1 MKQLTI
7 VFLFFTLMVS
17 AQKSYKEIQNSEF
30 YISASATSTTDE
42 EAQSIARNMLIK
54 QISSV
59 VSSSS
64 TMTITAGNNSSEQ
77 KFDNVSKSNS
87 TLQLEGLKFIKLP
100 AFKNE
105 KGVTYLAY
113 ISKEDLKLSAAAA
126 AIEVR
131 SHLEL
136 MEQQQSIGIN
146 HLASV
151 YSAYLSTYLTP
162 YPVGYKFG
170 VDSIANVQP
179 YLEGILRDYLVKI
192 QLECTLVE
200 EHPIYPKDQLRF
212 HMTLKGASDENMQY
226 VFSCPSHNALA
237 EMKLNGGAF
246 DVMMRPNGPHE
257 LMKGVL
263 SIRAIGLNGKLKDL
277 SKSLPIEQ
285 EKEFNADMSNII
297 HYDFEIK
304 EEENYV
310 QVIPVT
316 KNISINVFEWS
327 SNNRVLSTEQIA
339 KISKDDLGKTLTLK
353 LNNNDALQ
361 RTKPLAFKVS
371 SQKAENKAEKVV
383 SQQDVVTQVQ
393 PIETAKETTKSL
405 YEKESYGFNEL
416 KSFAQLEKVLLELK
430 ESGKGIYGKKT
441 IFLKPSKC
449 WIFMIEPTSKEIVHI
464 LSPDENGRFNLKDNK
479 TYSDF
484 ESTFKG
490 FISIWV
496 EVY

>member
-1 MKQLTI
+1 MKLLTT

-17 AQKSYKEIQNSEF
+17 AQKSYKEIQNSDL
-30 YISASATSTTDE
+30 YISAAATSNSDE

-64 TMTITAGNNSSEQ
+64 TMTITAGNSSSEQ

-87 TLQLEGLKFIKLP
+87 TLHLEGLKFVKIP
-100 AFKNE
+100 TPKNE
-105 KGVTYLAY
+105 QGYTYLAY
-113 ISKEDLKLSAAAA
+113 ISKVDLKLSAAAA
-126 AIEVR
+126 ASEVR

-146 HLASV
+146 HLSSV

-162 YPVGYKFG
+162 YPVGYKFAK
-170 VDSIANVQP
+170 DSIANVQP

-192 QLECTLVE
+192 QLACTLVE
-200 EHPIYPKDQLRF
+200 EHPYYPKDQLRF
-212 HMTLKGASDENMQY
+212 HVELKGASDENMQY
-226 VFSCPSHNALA
+226 SFSCPAYNALA
-237 EMKLNGGAF
+237 EIGLNGGTF
-246 DVMMRPNGPHE
+246 DVMMRPNANSE

-263 SIRAIGLNGKLKDL
+263 SIKAIGLNEKLKDL
-277 SKSLPIEQ
+277 AKSLPIEQ

-297 HYDFEIK
+297 QYDFEIK
-304 EEENYV
+304 EGENYI
-310 QVIPVT
+310 QVIPIT
-316 KNISINVFEWS
+316 KNISINAFEWS
-327 SNNRVLSTEQIA
+327 SNGKVLSTDQLP
-339 KISKDDLGKTLTLK
+339 KISKDVLGPSITLK
-353 LNNNDALQ
+353 LNNNEVLQ
-361 RTKPLAFKVS
+361 KSKPLSFNIQAPQTEKKNEVIVPQVELKAKV
-371 SQKAENKAEKVV
+371 
-383 SQQDVVTQVQ
+383 D
-393 PIETAKETTKSL
+393 PIEISKESTKSL
-405 YEKESYGFNEL
+405 YKKESHGFNEL
-416 KSFAQLEKVLLELK
+416 KNFAQLEKVLLDLK
-430 ESGKGIYGKKT
+430 ASGKGIYGKKS

-449 WIFMIEPTSKEIVHI
+449 WIFMVEPTSKEIVHI

-479 TYSDF
+479 LYSDS